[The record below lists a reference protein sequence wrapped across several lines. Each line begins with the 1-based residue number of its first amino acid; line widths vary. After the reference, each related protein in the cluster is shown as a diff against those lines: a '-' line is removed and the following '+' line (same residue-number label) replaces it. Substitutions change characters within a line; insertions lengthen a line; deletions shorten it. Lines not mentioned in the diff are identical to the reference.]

1 MMPRYDIFKDI
12 KINDIDLGL
21 LLSTINER
29 IEFLLDREHTIGHSY
44 FLNISS
50 FEDLISVFKN
60 SIMPLLTEYFYDDFE
75 KIKLVLRDNG
85 FINSKSLSENLK
97 GNYSKKDIFKVDER
111 ALEIAKNYQK
121 IYSFDKDEE

>member
-1 MMPRYDIFKDI
+1 
-12 KINDIDLGL
+12 
-21 LLSTINER
+21 
-29 IEFLLDREHTIGHSY
+29 
-44 FLNISS
+44 
-50 FEDLISVFKN
+50 
-60 SIMPLLTEYFYDDFE
+60 MPLLTEYFYDDFE